1 LDRSIQW
8 EKYYNR
14 DVMTEDQLGTIKKRK
29 KIAYTYQKIPG
40 LQRKASPTKD
50 PSPERDL
57 SPGAVSP

>member
-1 LDRSIQW
+1 
-8 EKYYNR
+8 
-14 DVMTEDQLGTIKKRK
+14 MTEDQLGTMKKRK

-40 LQRKASPTKD
+40 LQKKASPTKD